1 MRLEKEENW
10 GWVKRAISLPL
21 QIQEFGMW
29 VREDQV
35 LWKVV
40 VKLLLVQEDWLTLT
54 GDATLRSSYRGGA
67 VMPPLTITIGEL
79 GGNLSSKH
87 SHYVTVFSSFNTQG
101 DFHSFSPSSSF
112 NTQGEER
119 GSIVHWTVM
128 VYWKNF
134 VIPPPSTN
142 DVWRKCKKGIYGS
155 QKF

>member
-1 MRLEKEENW
+1 MRLEKEEN
-10 GWVKRAISLPL
+10 GCWVNRAISLPL
-21 QIQEFGMW
+21 QIQGFGMW

-35 LWKVV
+35 LWKAV

-79 GGNLSSKH
+79 GGNLFSKH
-87 SHYVTVFSSFNTQG
+87 SHYATVFSSFNTQG
-101 DFHSFSPSSSF
+101 DFHSFSSSSSF

-128 VYWKNF
+128 VYWKKLCYPF
-134 VIPPPSTN
+134 SFPN

-155 QKF
+155 HKF